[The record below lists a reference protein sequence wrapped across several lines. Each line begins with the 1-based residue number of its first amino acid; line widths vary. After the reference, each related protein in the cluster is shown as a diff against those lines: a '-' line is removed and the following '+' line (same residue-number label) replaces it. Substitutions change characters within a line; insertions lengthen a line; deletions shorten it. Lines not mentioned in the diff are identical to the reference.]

1 VIPGELGQERL
12 AEAADAALTV
22 GADGVAVIAIHSIGG
37 LTRFASSRIH
47 QNTWREDMEFRVVA
61 VVDGTKMGVAST
73 HSLEPGAVR
82 RAAEDAVAIA
92 RVTPGDPDFPGLAPA
107 ASFAEKMGFDEAT
120 ASATPADR
128 AEAVRHALS
137 EVPGT
142 MEAAGYVE
150 TVADEVLIT
159 STTGVRA
166 FGRTT
171 RAGISVLAMTDDSSG
186 YAERLERGLS
196 DLDPTSLAT
205 RAVDKA
211 ERSRDPKS
219 IEPGAYT
226 VILEPAA
233 VSTLMQFLGYLG
245 LGAKAFLEERSFMT
259 GRIGDKL
266 AAELITIVD
275 DPIAEDS
282 LGLAFDFE
290 GVPAQRVVLIDH
302 GTAKGVV
309 WDRAT
314 AKKAGVSS
322 TGHGLPPPNSYGP
335 IPLNLRMEPGTSTVE
350 EMVASTERGLLV
362 TRFHYSNVVNEKET
376 VLTGMTRDGTFMISD
391 GRIEHGVKNLRYTQ
405 NTLEALSNV
414 EAVGDKTE
422 ISTELFF
429 GGSRAPA
436 LKIRDFKFSS
446 TTTH

>member
-1 VIPGELGQERL
+1 MTTGEIGRDGFTEIAR
-12 AEAADAALTV
+12 AALDV
-22 GADGVAVIAIHSIGG
+22 SADGIAVIAFHSLGG

-47 QNTWREDMEFRVVA
+47 QNTWREDVEFRVVA
-61 VVDGTKMGVAST
+61 VVDGNRVGVAST
-73 HSLEPGAVR
+73 HALDPAAVR
-82 RAAEDAVAIA
+82 RAAEDAVEIA
-92 RVTPGDPDFPGLAPA
+92 RVTPGDPEFPGLAPA
-107 ASFAEKMGFDEAT
+107 TSYPEKAGFDDET
-120 ASATPADR
+120 ANATPGDR
-128 AEAVRHALS
+128 AEAVRRALA
-137 EVPGT
+137 EVPST

-150 TVADEVLIT
+150 TVADEVLIL
-159 STTGVRA
+159 STTGVAA

-186 YAERLERGLS
+186 YAERLERRFA
-196 DLDPTSLAT
+196 DLDPSVLAT
-205 RAVDKA
+205 RSVDKA
-211 ERSRDPKS
+211 ERSRDPKP

-245 LGAKAFLEERSFMT
+245 LGAKPFLEGRSFMT
-259 GRIGDKL
+259 GRIGEKL
-266 AAELITIVD
+266 AADLITVVD
-275 DPIAEDS
+275 DPVAPDS
-282 LGLAFDFE
+282 LGLPFDFE
-290 GVPAQRVVLIDH
+290 GVPSQRVTLIDR
-302 GTAKGVV
+302 GLANGVV
-309 WDRAT
+309 WDRTT
-314 AKKAGVSS
+314 AKKGGVES

-335 IPLNLRMEPGTSTVE
+335 IPLNLRMEPGTTTLDD
-350 EMVASTERGLLV
+350 MVASTEHGLLV

-391 GRIEHGVKNLRYTQ
+391 GRIQHGVKNLRYTQ
-405 NTLEALSNV
+405 NALEALSNV

-446 TTTH
+446 STTH

>member
-1 VIPGELGQERL
+1 MSGAEIGEDRL
-12 AEAADAALTV
+12 AEAAGAALGV
-22 GADGVAVIAIHSIGG
+22 GADGVAVVAIHSTGG

-47 QNTWREDMEFRVVA
+47 QNTWREDVEFRVVA
-61 VVDGTKMGVAST
+61 VVDGTRMGVAAT
-73 HSLEPGAVR
+73 HSMDLAAVR

-92 RVTPGDPDFPGLAPA
+92 RVTPGDPEFPGLAAQSSYEGKP
-107 ASFAEKMGFDEAT
+107 GFDEAT
-120 ASATPADR
+120 ANATPGDR
-128 AEAVRHALS
+128 AEAVRRALA
-137 EVPGT
+137 EVPST
-142 MEAAGYVE
+142 MEAAGYAE
-150 TVADEVLIT
+150 TVADEVLIV

-166 FGRTT
+166 FARTT
-171 RAGISVLAMTDDSSG
+171 RAGISVMAMADDSSG
-186 YAERLERGLS
+186 YAERLERRLS
-196 DLDPTSLAT
+196 DLDAATLAT

-211 ERSRDPKS
+211 ERSRDPRP

-245 LGAKAFLEERSFMT
+245 FGGKAFLEGRSFMT
-259 GRIGDKL
+259 GRIGEKL
-266 AAELITIVD
+266 TSELITIAD
-275 DPIAEDS
+275 DPLGADS
-282 LGLAFDFE
+282 LGLPFDFE
-290 GVPAQRVVLIDH
+290 GVPAQRVVLIDQ
-302 GTAKGVV
+302 GIANGVV

-314 AKKAGVSS
+314 AGKAGVAS

-335 IPLNLRMEPGTSTVE
+335 IPLNLKMEPGASSVDD
-350 EMVASTERGLLV
+350 MVASTERGLLV

-376 VLTGMTRDGTFMISD
+376 VLTGMTRDGTFLISD

-405 NTLEALSNV
+405 NALEALSNV
-414 EAVGDKTE
+414 DVVGDKTE

-446 TTTH
+446 STTH